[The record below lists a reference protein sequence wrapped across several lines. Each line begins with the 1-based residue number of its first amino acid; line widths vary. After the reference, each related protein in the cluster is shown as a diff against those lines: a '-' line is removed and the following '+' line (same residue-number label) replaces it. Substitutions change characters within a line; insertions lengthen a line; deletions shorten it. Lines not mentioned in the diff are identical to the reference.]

1 MFVLDNGK
9 SYCDERSQVE
19 VEIYMVDDTVT
30 RLRRKD
36 YKPQLQANVYAAAE
50 CGDPRSGVHLER
62 S

>member
-1 MFVLDNGK
+1 MRGVG
-9 SYCDERSQVE
+9 VE

-36 YKPQLQANVYAAAE
+36 YKLQLQGDVYAAAE